1 MPIGIEVPDRYGP
14 VVTEG
19 EPVERSQR
27 IRGGAVVGLAVIL
40 LALTALSVL
49 GAAGTRR
56 SAEAATRSA
65 TLSAAYNRAHSAVA
79 AEESLERKYRL
90 EPGADVRRR
99 HRAAGDAL
107 QSALLDV
114 YQHGTGD
121 DRAFVDSLRAQHG
134 GYVVAIEQLFTAV
147 DAGDAAAVL
156 RIDNDEVDPAF
167 DRISELV
174 EAATDEHA
182 RAATD
187 ALRRLHRV
195 EGIVFGTTIG
205 GFAVGLA
212 LLAAFFMVAIGYQR
226 QLLRDAAQSRHRA
239 LHDPLTGLPNR
250 ALLNERLTQAL
261 AGRPGDESLAVLI
274 LDLDRFKEV
283 NDTLGHQYGD
293 ELLRQVA
300 QRACDT
306 FRKSDTV
313 ARLSGD
319 EFAVLLPDTNGPD
332 ALALAER
339 LIAEIHRSFTI
350 DNVTVDVEASVGVA
364 VATDTATSET
374 LLRYADIAMYAA
386 KDAKTGAVLYRA
398 EMHTEDTSRLLLLGD
413 LRRAL
418 DVTDQ
423 LELHY
428 QPKVSL
434 GSGDLC
440 GVEALVRW
448 QHPIRGMISPADFI
462 PIAETTGL
470 INRLT
475 SYVLRLAISQS
486 RAWLDDGLAIPV
498 AVNLSP
504 RCLLDPALV
513 AHVTDLLHE
522 FDMPTHLLRLEVTET
537 AVMADPALAMTTLT
551 QLHDLGIKLSIDD
564 YGTGYSSMAYLKRLP
579 VDELK
584 VDRTFILNMDRDQ
597 DDAALVRGA
606 IDLGHN
612 LGMTVVAEG
621 VEGAAHVAALHQLGC
636 DIAQGYHYARP
647 MPPNDLAKWLRTH
660 ETAPSTAEISA
671 VP

>member
-1 MPIGIEVPDRYGP
+1 
-14 VVTEG
+14 
-19 EPVERSQR
+19 
-27 IRGGAVVGLAVIL
+27 VVGLAVIL

-49 GAAGTRR
+49 GAASTRR
-56 SAEAATRSA
+56 SADAATRSA
-65 TLSAAYNRAHSAVA
+65 TLSAAYNRAHAAVA

-107 QSALLDV
+107 QSALFDV
-114 YQHGTGD
+114 YEHGTGD
-121 DRAFVDSLRAQHG
+121 DRALVDSLRAQHD
-134 GYVVAIEQLFTAV
+134 GYVVAIERLFTAV
-147 DAGDAAAVL
+147 DAGNAAVVL

-167 DRISELV
+167 DSISELV

-187 ALRRLHRV
+187 ALRRLRRV

-212 LLAAFFMVAIGYQR
+212 LLAAFAVVAISYQR
-226 QLLRDAAQSRHRA
+226 QLLREAAQSRHRA
-239 LHDPLTGLPNR
+239 LHDTLTGLPNR

-261 AGRPGDESLAVLI
+261 AGRSGDESLAVLI

-339 LIAEIHRSFTI
+339 LIAEIHRSFAI
-350 DNVTVDVEASVGVA
+350 DNVTVDVEASVGLA
-364 VATDTATSET
+364 VATDTDTSET
-374 LLRYADIAMYAA
+374 LLRCADIAMYAA
-386 KDAKTGAVLYRA
+386 KDAKTGAVLYRE

-418 DVTDQ
+418 DGADQ

-434 GSGDLC
+434 SSGNLC

-475 SYVLRLAISQS
+475 SLVLRMGIRQS
-486 RAWLDDGLAIPV
+486 RAWLDDGLAVPV

-504 RCLLDPALV
+504 RCLLDPTLV
-513 AHVTDLLHE
+513 TQVTDLLRE
-522 FDMPTHLLRLEVTET
+522 FDLPTHLLRLEVTET
-537 AVMADPALAMTTLT
+537 AVMAEPRVAMTTLT

-584 VDRTFILNMDRDQ
+584 VDRTFVLNIDSDQ

-612 LGMTVVAEG
+612 LGLTVVAEG

-636 DIAQGYHYARP
+636 DIAQGFHYARP
-647 MPPNDLAKWLRTH
+647 MPPSDLADWLRTH
-660 ETAPSTAEISA
+660 ETTPSTDPEISA

>member
-1 MPIGIEVPDRYGP
+1 
-14 VVTEG
+14 
-19 EPVERSQR
+19 
-27 IRGGAVVGLAVIL
+27 VGLAVIL

-49 GAAGTRR
+49 GAASTRR
-56 SAEAATRSA
+56 SADTATRSA
-65 TLSAAYNRAHSAVA
+65 TLSGAYNRAHAAVA

-90 EPGADVRRR
+90 EPGVDVRRR

-107 QSALLDV
+107 QSALVDV

-121 DRAFVDSLRAQHG
+121 DRALVDSLRAQHD
-134 GYVVAIEQLFTAV
+134 GYVLAIERLFTAV

-167 DRISELV
+167 DRISEMV

-212 LLAAFFMVAIGYQR
+212 LLAAFAVVAVGYQR
-226 QLLRDAAQSRHRA
+226 QLLREAAQSRHRA
-239 LHDPLTGLPNR
+239 LHDTLTGLPNR

-261 AGRPGDESLAVLI
+261 AHPGAGSLAVLI

-306 FRKSDTV
+306 FRSSDTV

-332 ALALAER
+332 ALALGER
-339 LIAEIHRSFTI
+339 LIAEIHRSFVI

-364 VATDTATSET
+364 VATDTDTSET
-374 LLRYADIAMYAA
+374 LLRRADIAMYAA
-386 KDAKTGAVLYRA
+386 KDAKTGAVLYRE
-398 EMHTEDTSRLLLLGD
+398 EMHSEDTSRLLLLGD

-418 DVTDQ
+418 DVADQ

-434 GSGDLC
+434 GSGGLC

-448 QHPIRGMISPADFI
+448 QHPVRGLISPADFI

-475 SYVLRLAISQS
+475 SRVLRMAIRQA
-486 RAWLDDGLAIPV
+486 RAWLDDGMAIPV

-513 AHVTDLLHE
+513 AHVTDLLRE
-522 FDMPTHLLRLEVTET
+522 CGLPTHLLRLEVTET
-537 AVMADPALAMTTLT
+537 AVMADPGLAMTTLT
-551 QLHDLGIKLSIDD
+551 QLHELGIKLSIDD
-564 YGTGYSSMAYLKRLP
+564 YGTGYSSLAYLKRLP

-584 VDRTFILNMDRDQ
+584 VDRTFVLNIDRDQ
-597 DDAALVRGA
+597 DDATLVRGA

-612 LGMTVVAEG
+612 LGLTVVAEG
-621 VEGAAHVAALHQLGC
+621 VEGAAHVAALHELGC

-647 MPPNDLAKWLRTH
+647 MPPKDLANWLRTH
-660 ETAPSTAEISA
+660 ETAVSTAEMSA

>member
-1 MPIGIEVPDRYGP
+1 MPIGIVVVRQYGP
-14 VVTEG
+14 IVTEG

-27 IRGGAVVGLAVIL
+27 IRGSAVVGLAVIL

-56 SAEAATRSA
+56 SADTASRSA
-65 TLSAAYNRAHSAVA
+65 TLSAAYNRAHAAVA

-107 QSALLDV
+107 QSALSEV
-114 YQHGTGD
+114 YQHGSRD
-121 DRAFVDSLRAQHG
+121 DRALVDSLRSQHSA
-134 GYVVAIEQLFTAV
+134 YVVAIGRLFAAV
-147 DAGDAAAVL
+147 DAGDTAAVL

-167 DRISELV
+167 DRISDLV
-174 EAATDEHA
+174 ETATDEHA

-187 ALRRLHRV
+187 ALQRLRRV

-212 LLAAFFMVAIGYQR
+212 LLAAFAVVAIGYQR
-226 QLLRDAAQSRHRA
+226 QLLREAAQSRHRA
-239 LHDPLTGLPNR
+239 LHDTLTGLPNR
-250 ALLNERLTQAL
+250 ALLNERLTEAL
-261 AGRPGDESLAVLI
+261 ARPGNHPLVVLI

-306 FRKSDTV
+306 FRKTDTV

-319 EFAVLLPDTNGPD
+319 EFAVLLPDTSGPD
-332 ALALAER
+332 ALALSER
-339 LIAEIHRSFTI
+339 LIDEIHRSFAI
-350 DNVTVDVEASVGVA
+350 DNVTVDVEASVGLA
-364 VATDTATSET
+364 VATDTDTSET
-374 LLRYADIAMYAA
+374 LLRCADIAMYAA
-386 KDAKTGAVLYRA
+386 KDAKTGAVLYRE
-398 EMHTEDTSRLLLLGD
+398 EMHSEDTSRLLLLGD

-418 DVTDQ
+418 DVDDQ

-434 GSGDLC
+434 GSGGLC

-448 QHPIRGMISPADFI
+448 QHPVRGMISPADFI

-475 SYVLRLAISQS
+475 SRVLRIAISQS
-486 RAWLDDGLAIPV
+486 RAWLDDGLPIPV

-504 RCLLDPALV
+504 RCLLDPTLV
-513 AHVTDLLHE
+513 AHVTDLLGE
-522 FDMPTHLLRLEVTET
+522 FDLPTHLLRLEVTET
-537 AVMADPALAMTTLT
+537 AVMADPRVAMATLN

-584 VDRTFILNMDRDQ
+584 VDRTFVLNMDSDQ
-597 DDAALVRGA
+597 DDAKLVRGA

-621 VEGAAHVAALHQLGC
+621 VEGAAHVAALHKLGC
-636 DIAQGYHYARP
+636 DIAQGFHYARP
-647 MPPNDLAKWLRTH
+647 MPPNDLADWLRTH
-660 ETAPSTAEISA
+660 ETTPSTAEVSA

>member
-1 MPIGIEVPDRYGP
+1 
-14 VVTEG
+14 
-19 EPVERSQR
+19 
-27 IRGGAVVGLAVIL
+27 VVGLAVIL

-49 GAAGTRR
+49 GAASTRR
-56 SAEAATRSA
+56 SADTATRSA
-65 TLSAAYNRAHSAVA
+65 TLSAAYNRAHAAVA

-107 QSALLDV
+107 QSALLEV

-121 DRAFVDSLRAQHG
+121 DRALVDSLRAQHG
-134 GYVVAIEQLFTAV
+134 GYVVAIERLFTAV
-147 DAGDAAAVL
+147 DAGDAVAVL

-187 ALRRLHRV
+187 ALLRLHRV

-212 LLAAFFMVAIGYQR
+212 LLAAFAAAATGYQR
-226 QLLRDAAQSRHRA
+226 HLLREAAHSKHRA
-239 LHDPLTGLPNR
+239 VHDTLTGLPNR

-261 AGRPGDESLAVLI
+261 ARTGDDSLAVLI

-283 NDTLGHQYGD
+283 NDSLGHQYGD

-319 EFAVLLPDTNGPD
+319 EFAVLLPNTNGPE

-339 LIAEIHRSFTI
+339 LMAEIHRSFVI
-350 DNVTVDVEASVGVA
+350 GNVTVDVEASVGVA
-364 VATDTATSET
+364 VATDTDTPET
-374 LLRYADIAMYAA
+374 LLRCADIAMYAA
-386 KDAKTGAVLYRA
+386 KDAKTGAVLYRE

-418 DVTDQ
+418 DVADQ

-434 GSGDLC
+434 GSGGLS

-448 QHPIRGMISPADFI
+448 QHPTRGMIAPADFI

-475 SYVLRLAISQS
+475 SRVLRMAIRQA

-513 AHVTDLLHE
+513 AHVTDLLGE
-522 FDMPTHLLRLEVTET
+522 FDLPTHLLRLEVTET
-537 AVMADPALAMTTLT
+537 AVMADPRLAMTTLT

-584 VDRTFILNMDRDQ
+584 VDRTFVLNMDSDQ
-597 DDAALVRGA
+597 DDAKLVRGA

-621 VEGAAHVAALHQLGC
+621 VEGAAHVAALQQLGC
-636 DIAQGYHYARP
+636 DIAQGFHYARP
-647 MPPNDLAKWLRTH
+647 MPPNDLSDWLRTH
-660 ETAPSTAEISA
+660 EMTPSTAEISA
-671 VP
+671 FP

>member
-1 MPIGIEVPDRYGP
+1 
-14 VVTEG
+14 
-19 EPVERSQR
+19 
-27 IRGGAVVGLAVIL
+27 VVGLAVIL
-40 LALTALSVL
+40 LALTTLSVL
-49 GAAGTRR
+49 GAASTRR
-56 SAEAATRSA
+56 SADSASRSA
-65 TLSAAYNRAHSAVA
+65 MLSAAYNRAHTAVA

-90 EPGADVRRR
+90 EPSADVRRR

-121 DRAFVDSLRAQHG
+121 DRALVDSLRAQHG
-134 GYVVAIEQLFTAV
+134 GYVVAIERLFTAV

-174 EAATDEHA
+174 EVATDEHA

-195 EGIVFGTTIG
+195 EGIVFGTTIA

-212 LLAAFFMVAIGYQR
+212 LLAAFSVVAIGYQR
-226 QLLRDAAQSRHRA
+226 QLLREAAQSRHRA
-239 LHDPLTGLPNR
+239 LHDTLTGLPNR
-250 ALLNERLTQAL
+250 ALLNERLAL
-261 AGRPGDESLAVLI
+261 ALARPGAGSLAVLI

-306 FRKSDTV
+306 LRTSDTV
-313 ARLSGD
+313 ARLAGD
-319 EFAVLLPDTNGPD
+319 EFAVLLPDTTGPD

-339 LIAEIHRSFTI
+339 LIAEIHRSFAI
-350 DNVTVDVEASVGVA
+350 GNVTVDVEASVGVA
-364 VATDTATSET
+364 VATDTDTPET
-374 LLRYADIAMYAA
+374 LLRCADIAMYAA
-386 KDAKTGAVLYRA
+386 KDAKTGAVLYRE
-398 EMHTEDTSRLLLLGD
+398 EMHAEDSSRLLLLGD

-423 LELHY
+423 LRLHY

-434 GSGDLC
+434 GSGGLC

-448 QHPIRGMISPADFI
+448 QHPVRGLISPADFI

-475 SYVLRLAISQS
+475 SHVLRLAIRQA

-513 AHVTDLLHE
+513 TQVTDLLRE
-522 FDMPTHLLRLEVTET
+522 FDLPTHLLRLEVTET
-537 AVMADPALAMTTLT
+537 AVMADPRLAMTTLN

-584 VDRTFILNMDRDQ
+584 VDRTFVLNIDSDQ
-597 DDAALVRGA
+597 DDAKLVRGA

-612 LGMTVVAEG
+612 LGLTVVAEG

-636 DIAQGYHYARP
+636 DVAQGFHYARP
-647 MPPNDLAKWLRTH
+647 MPPNDLADWLRAHGMT
-660 ETAPSTAEISA
+660 PSTAEISA
-671 VP
+671 VS

>member
-1 MPIGIEVPDRYGP
+1 
-14 VVTEG
+14 
-19 EPVERSQR
+19 
-27 IRGGAVVGLAVIL
+27 VVGLAVIL

-56 SAEAATRSA
+56 SADSATRSA
-65 TLSAAYNRAHSAVA
+65 TLSAAYNRAHAAVA
-79 AEESLERKYRL
+79 SEESLERKYRL

-99 HRAAGDAL
+99 HRVAGDNL
-107 QSALLDV
+107 QSALSEV
-114 YQHGTGD
+114 YERGDGD
-121 DRAFVDSLRAQHG
+121 DRALVDSLRAQHR
-134 GYVVAIEQLFTAV
+134 GYVVAIERLFTAV

-156 RIDNDEVDPAF
+156 RIDNEQVDPTF

-182 RAATD
+182 HAATD
-187 ALRRLHRV
+187 ALRRLRRV

-212 LLAAFFMVAIGYQR
+212 LLAAFAVVAIGYER
-226 QLLRDAAQSRHRA
+226 QLLREAAESRRRA

-250 ALLNERLTQAL
+250 ALLNERLIQAL
-261 AGRPGDESLAVLI
+261 GSGDATAVLI

-306 FRKSDTV
+306 FRDGDTV
-313 ARLSGD
+313 ARLAGD
-319 EFAVLLPDTNGPD
+319 EFAVLLPDTDGPE

-339 LIAEIHRSFTI
+339 LIAEIHRSFAI
-350 DNVTVDVEASVGVA
+350 GNVAVDVEASVGVA
-364 VATDTATSET
+364 VATGTDTSET
-374 LLRYADIAMYAA
+374 LLRCADIAMYAA
-386 KDAKTGAVLYRA
+386 KDAKTGAVLYRE
-398 EMHTEDTSRLLLLGD
+398 EMHTEASSRLLLLGD

-418 DVTDQ
+418 DVDDQ

-448 QHPIRGMISPADFI
+448 QHPVRGMISPADFI

-475 SYVLRLAISQS
+475 SYVLRLAISQA
-486 RAWLDDGLAIPV
+486 RAWFDDGLAVPV

-504 RCLLDPALV
+504 RCLLDPTLV
-513 AHVTDLLHE
+513 THVTDLLRE
-522 FDMPTHLLRLEVTET
+522 FELPTHLLRLEVTET

-584 VDRTFILNMDRDQ
+584 VDRTFVLNIDSDHE
-597 DDAALVRGA
+597 DAALVRGA

-612 LGMTVVAEG
+612 LGLTVVAEG
-621 VEGAAHVAALHQLGC
+621 VEVAAHVAALHQLGC

-647 MPPNDLAKWLRTH
+647 MPPNELARWVRTH
-660 ETAPSTAEISA
+660 ETAPSTAEIPA